1 MLNRQPT
8 HHADGGTPYAGNNPM
23 TIDRSTPQYSNAHAK
38 MPTTAARLS
47 LYGAGA
53 LLSFL
58 LCAPL
63 AHADRVDVPAQ
74 QLRQINQNI
83 TRAQGDLRTTRGQ
96 RTQAQRDLQ
105 LAEENLANTHTTL
118 DRLTRQHRDTSQQLE
133 TLSAQLEA
141 LEKEAGQQ
149 RKALAA
155 QLNALYRLGRDPEIK
170 LLLEQKDPTQLARYQ
185 RYLNAIEGARRNR
198 LETLAALNSRI
209 TANRD
214 ETRQQQQRLDKLIAA
229 QRDNEK
235 TLAAQQAQRQKVLKE
250 INQRYSSTQSRLDA
264 LSSQREQAEQT
275 LARIER
281 EVAAARAAAARRAE
295 QQRQQAAE
303 RRRRQAEQERRARE
317 TARLAESQRQKAEQD
332 QAQRQQTE
340 QTRPSEPDTTAPSTS
355 SPSQSGNTH
364 QLTAEEMSAEAP
376 STTSEPEDSTPAPSR
391 HSDAPRNLS
400 GAPWSGRW
408 PINGVVASGYGQG
421 EGINKNGV
429 MLSAPEGTPIHAL
442 RAGQVVFA
450 SWLNGFG
457 YLVIVDHG
465 SSLSVYAHNQRNTVS
480 VGDNVKRGTVIG
492 NVGDT
497 GGLSSPALYF
507 EVRRGGK
514 PINPNAW
521 VTSSR

>member
-1 MLNRQPT
+1 
-8 HHADGGTPYAGNNPM
+8 M
-23 TIDRSTPQYSNAHAK
+23 TIDRSIPQYSNAHAK
-38 MPTTAARLS
+38 TPATTARLS
-47 LYGAGA
+47 RYGVGA
-53 LLSFL
+53 LLSL
-58 LCAPL
+58 LLAAPM

-74 QLRQINQNI
+74 QLRQINQDI
-83 TRAQGDLRTTRGQ
+83 TRAQGHLRA
-96 RTQAQRDLQ
+96 TQGKRARAQRDLR

-118 DRLTRQHRDTSQQLE
+118 AKLTRQHSDTTKRLS
-133 TLSAQLEA
+133 TLSNQLTA
-141 LEKEAGQQ
+141 LEKEASQQ

-155 QLNALYRLGRDPEIK
+155 QLNALYRLGKDPEIK

-185 RYLNAIEGARRNR
+185 RYLNAIEGARRDR
-198 LETLAALNSRI
+198 LEALAKLNDKI

-214 ETRQQQQRLDKLIAA
+214 ETQQQQQRLDKLIAA

-235 TLAAQQAQRQKVLKE
+235 TLTAQQAQRQSVLKE
-250 INQRYSSTQSRLDA
+250 LNQSYSSAQSRLSD
-264 LSSQREQAEQT
+264 LGSQRDQAEQT

-295 QQRQQAAE
+295 QQRKQAAE

-317 TARLAESQRQKAEQD
+317 TAKLAESQRKKAEQE
-332 QAQRQQTE
+332 QQRQAE
-340 QTRPSEPDTTAPSTS
+340 QHQQQPAEQPSHSAPDTTTPTPPPKPAE
-355 SPSQSGNTH
+355 SQNSDTH

-376 STTSEPEDSTPAPSR
+376 STASEPETPSPAPTSA
-391 HSDAPRNLS
+391 SSSEDAPRSLP
-400 GAPWSGRW
+400 GARWAGRW

-421 EGINKNGV
+421 EGINKNGI

-457 YLVIVDHG
+457 YLVILDHG
-465 SSLSVYAHNQRNTVS
+465 SSLSVYAHNQRNSVS
-480 VGDNVKRGTVIG
+480 VGDSVKRGTVIG

-507 EVRRGGK
+507 EVRRGGR

-521 VTSSR
+521 VTASH